1 MSITL
6 PRPSGTSGSPGLRA
20 HVRRLAE
27 VATHPLVP
35 ADFLDLFAP
44 LRPGADLR
52 GRIVSVTPETKD
64 AATLVIKPGADWAGH
79 VPGQYL
85 RIGVDVDGVRQ
96 WRAYSLT
103 HGPRRDGLIS
113 ITVKAVP
120 EGLVSTHLVRES
132 KPGTLIHLEQ
142 AAGEFVLP
150 TDGGKLLFV
159 TAGSG
164 ITPVIG
170 MLRNLFPVTDD
181 GVLRLPRS
189 AAYDIVVLHVA
200 PSAPD
205 SIFADDLHA
214 LADAGVIS
222 LVTRYDDEH
231 GVLDLAELPLLVP
244 DLDARVT
251 FACGPGGLLDALE
264 THHTGRGLPLFTEQF
279 RAARVVAGDGGTVT
293 FDQTGLTVEGDGSRP
308 ILDIA
313 EDAGQLMPSGCR
325 MGICYG
331 CVLPLKEGAVR
342 DLRNG
347 QVTTAVAGETNIGGT
362 LVQTCINAPAGAC
375 HFDH

>member
-6 PRPSGTSGSPGLRA
+6 PRTSGTPGLRA

-64 AATLVIKPGADWAGH
+64 AATLVIKPGKDWAGH
-79 VPGQYL
+79 VPGQYV

-132 KPGTLIHLEQ
+132 QAGTLIHLEQ

-150 TDGGKLLFV
+150 TTGGKLLFV

-181 GVLRLPRS
+181 DGVLRLPRS
-189 AAYDIVVLHVA
+189 AGYDIVVLHVA

-205 SIFADDLHA
+205 SIFAADLHA

-231 GVLDLAELPLLVP
+231 GVLDLADLPLLVP

-264 THHTGRGLPLFTEQF
+264 AHHAERGLELFTEQF
-279 RAARVVAGDGGTVT
+279 RAARVVAGDGGSVT

-347 QVTTAVAGETNIGGT
+347 QVTTAVAGETNVGGT